1 MAKADRKLTCFAK
14 RHYEAIAEAMQE
26 ARTHLRC
33 DAINQHECVIGML
46 AFHQCVPARR
56 KHEGAIMSTVPMY
69 GAVMTLARYQARKEI
84 KRQLYAKGIK
94 LAHVESREITIAAN
108 KYIDEHP
115 EIITFATQ
123 DYHRLV
129 ASGRLRPPRQKK
141 LCST

>member
-1 MAKADRKLTCFAK
+1 
-14 RHYEAIAEAMQE
+14 
-26 ARTHLRC
+26 
-33 DAINQHECVIGML
+33 
-46 AFHQCVPARR
+46 
-56 KHEGAIMSTVPMY
+56 MY

-129 ASGRLRPPRQKK
+129 ASGRLRPPRR
-141 LCST
+141 SATSYA